1 MLKSKIELTV
11 GEYTYVYDA
20 NDTSTL
26 CVYKDS
32 SYPVLTFN
40 PLCFRVNGKCMA
52 PWGEDITLE
61 QLKEIVHNLSEFIP
75 NLESMIPTEN
85 ENEEIDTKK
94 EGN

>member
-20 NDTSTL
+20 KDTSTL

-52 PWGEDITLE
+52 PWGEDITLK
-61 QLKEIVHNLSEFIP
+61 QLKEIVHKISEFIP
-75 NLESMIPTEN
+75 NLESMIPTET
-85 ENEEIDTKK
+85 ENEEIDTEK